1 MSDDIPSNSD
11 VLTGITKGLIEHA
24 EEKALAWV
32 DRFRNHEIVFIEDSD
47 TIDRVKKQRKSP
59 EWKILSEVIKD
70 KKLRLLAQMGLTLR
84 ELENDQEKTQSLR
97 NKIHHKYGRDGLH
110 IAEAV
115 QNNIISNFIGLESPN
130 IGELVDLTNR
140 LEKLLNNV
148 EKYIVFIGPEDK
160 EEVLVRRVSIR
171 LDADV
176 PDTLILFG
184 AYKAKRTAISV
195 RSKIEKAFP
204 SYSTSSFE
212 TKIKIII
219 FIIKLN

>member
-1 MSDDIPSNSD
+1 MSDEIPSNTD
-11 VLTGITKGLIEHA
+11 VLAGITKGLLEHA

-32 DRFRNHEIVFIEDSD
+32 ERFRNHEIVFVEDSD

-59 EWKILSEVIKD
+59 EWKILSDVLKD
-70 KKLRLLAQMGLTLR
+70 KKLRLLAQMGLALR
-84 ELENDQEKTQSLR
+84 ELENDQERTQSLR
-97 NKIHHKYGRDGLH
+97 NKIHHRYGRDGLH

-130 IGELVDLTNR
+130 IGEPVDLTIRVEN
-140 LEKLLNNV
+140 LLNNI
-148 EKYIVFIGPEDK
+148 EKYIVSIGPEDK
-160 EEVLVRRVSIR
+160 EEVLVRRVCIR

-184 AYKAKRTAISV
+184 AYKAKRVAISV
-195 RSKIEKAFP
+195 RGKIEKAFP
-204 SYSTSSFE
+204 SYATSSIE

-219 FIIKLN
+219 FINRLN